1 MPKIEKKISQAKA
14 KLLVEYPLFGT
25 IASKLKLIKNDD
37 IQAFKSNG
45 TTLEYNSDF
54 FSEITLNE
62 MEFVFANGAM
72 HASLA
77 HESRKNGRS
86 GWLWQLSSDYAVND
100 MLVENGLERPYQ
112 AHYSKRFHGLYAE
125 EIYAELKDDILR
137 DELEYEADD
146 IDDVQNDKND
156 QQENNQE
163 SESTKEIEQDD
174 ILSQELF
181 EEFAKAVLEMEEKR
195 GELPKSLERFFDLAQ
210 NANIDWRDELR
221 VSLERFHKDDYAQM
235 PPNKK
240 FLHLGFY
247 LPSSISQ
254 RFKLVVA
261 VDSSGSV
268 DEDLLSEFLSELNFL
283 MNTVPSYEIN
293 LLICDDKI
301 RSHRVFYS
309 GDILEVKVE
318 GGGATDF
325 RPVFEFIDRELED
338 TKLLLYFSD
347 LDGVFPNKVPF
358 YDVKWIAPKEL
369 EVPFGEVIVL
379 QD

>member
-1 MPKIEKKISQAKA
+1 MQLQQKISQAKA
-14 KLLVEYPLFGT
+14 KLLVGYPLFGT
-25 IASKLKLIKNDD
+25 IASKLQLIENDD

-54 FSEITLNE
+54 FNEITLAE

-86 GWLWQLSSDYAVND
+86 GWLWQLSTDYAVND

-112 AHYSKRFHGLYAE
+112 AHYSKRFCGLYAE
-125 EIYAELKDDILR
+125 EIYAELKEDILR

-146 IDDVQNDKND
+146 INDVQNQNASEEVV
-156 QQENNQE
+156 QNQE
-163 SESTKEIEQDD
+163 EQ
-174 ILSQELF
+174 LF
-181 EEFAKAVLEMEEKR
+181 EEFAKAVLDLQNKR
-195 GELPKSLERFFDLAQ
+195 DELPSGISRFFKIEKDGK
-210 NANIDWRDELR
+210 IDWRDELR
-221 VSLERFHKDDYAQM
+221 AALERFHKDDFTQM

-268 DEDLLSEFLSELNFL
+268 DEELLGEFLSELNFL
-283 MNTVPSYEIN
+283 MNTIPSYEIN
-293 LLICDDKI
+293 LLVCDDKI
-301 RSHRVFYS
+301 RSHKIFYS
-309 GDILEVKVE
+309 GDILEADIK

-325 RPVFEFIDRELED
+325 RPVFELIENELED
-338 TKLLLYFSD
+338 AKLLLYFSD
-347 LDGVFPNKVPF
+347 LDGSFPQDEPR

-369 EVPFGEVIVL
+369 DVPFGEVIVL
-379 QD
+379 ED

>member
-1 MPKIEKKISQAKA
+1 MQLQQKISRAKA

-25 IASKLKLIKNDD
+25 IASKLQLIKNDD

-45 TTLEYNSDF
+45 TTLEYSSDF
-54 FSEITLNE
+54 FNEITINE

-86 GWLWQLSSDYAVND
+86 GWLWQLSTDYAVND
-100 MLVENGLERPYQ
+100 MLVENGMERPYQ

-137 DELEYEADD
+137 DELEYESDD
-146 IDDVQNDKND
+146 VDDVQKDKND
-156 QQENNQE
+156 SQDNQQE
-163 SESTKEIEQDD
+163 SEKVQQDD
-174 ILSQELF
+174 LVSEELF
-181 EEFAKAVLEMEEKR
+181 EEFAKAVLEAEEKR
-195 GELPKSLERFFDLAQ
+195 GELPRSLERFFKIEQ
-210 NANIDWRDELR
+210 NAKIDWRDELR
-221 VSLERFHKDDYAQM
+221 VALERFHKDDYTQM

-247 LPSSISQ
+247 LPSSVSQ

-268 DEDLLSEFLSELNFL
+268 DDELLGEFLSELNFL
-283 MNTVPSYEIN
+283 MNTIPSYEIN
-293 LLICDDKI
+293 LIVCDDKI

-309 GDILEVKVE
+309 GDILEASVE

-325 RPVFEFIDRELED
+325 RPVFELIKNELED

-347 LDGVFPNKVPF
+347 LDGTFPKNAPS
-358 YDVKWIAPKEL
+358 YDVKWIAPKDL
-369 EVPFGEVIVL
+369 ETPFGEVIVL
-379 QD
+379 DD